1 MLDLMLAASD
11 DPSVPETKKLSDME
25 VIAQSLVFLA
35 AGYETT
41 STTLSFVS
49 HHLAINPEIQDK
61 LQQEIDSVWPD
72 ENQMLSYETVHEMP
86 YLDMVLAESLRMYPP
101 GIKDKSYFIETS
113 SVHEPLCGRGSG
125 LVDSMLGWAGLGEVW
140 VWALVRILNC
150 HSVSPLKG
158 ITTSMQNEMAGLGH
172 GGLKPFIHG

>member
-1 MLDLMLAASD
+1 MLAASD

-41 STTLSFVS
+41 STTVSFVS

-101 GIKDKSYFIETS
+101 GIKDKSYFTETS
-113 SVHEPLCGRGSG
+113 SVHEPLCGRGGG
-125 LVDSMLGWAGLGEVW
+125 LVDSMLGWAGRGLG
-140 VWALVRILNC
+140 LSPGQDNC
-150 HSVSPLKG
+150 HSVSPLRG
-158 ITTSMQNEMAGLGH
+158 ITTSMQNEMAGLGY